1 MWPLGPVDYGPQM
14 QSLPLR
20 LSLVVSLAACA
31 IGCGDDGGAGDTEA
45 DTDASS
51 TGAGATTDPVSTS
64 SSSTDP
70 TTPAS
75 TSTTDPS
82 TTAADSSSTGDPSE
96 SSSEDTGETSTG
108 ACQVWEVTYDLAGS
122 EFEISGT
129 AGGGAGDQVNVL
141 QEPYDAGGNIGP
153 GTFVLRFEDIDGAP
167 GGLATMHTYE
177 MVLNFVV
184 GGAVTV
190 TTDIQG
196 QAGPEECGITQGLL
210 NAGTVAW
217 APPLISDYVTTGEVL
232 CEGLLCSLGGLPNGE
247 PVDMGGTTDQPVTDF
262 VFEDD
267 LSAFTMVEL
276 VVAMDDMSTNSWSY
290 NGTETGREL
299 VDAPDC
305 LCQ

>member
-1 MWPLGPVDYGPQM
+1 M

-20 LSLVVSLAACA
+20 LSLALSLAASA
-31 IGCGDDGGAGDTEA
+31 LGCGDDGGAGDTEG

-51 TGAGATTDPVSTS
+51 TGAGVTTDPAGTS

-75 TSTTDPS
+75 SSTTDPS
-82 TTAADSSSTGDPSE
+82 TTAAADSSTSGDPSE
-96 SSSEDTGETSTG
+96 SSSDTTGETSTG

-129 AGGGAGDQVNVL
+129 AGGGAGDQVNVV
-141 QEPYDAGGNIGP
+141 QEPYDADANIGP
-153 GTFVLRFEDIDGAP
+153 GTFVLRFEDVGGAP
-167 GGLATMHTYE
+167 GGLATMHTYQ
-177 MVLNFVV
+177 MVLDFVV
-184 GGAVTV
+184 DSAVTV
-190 TTDIQG
+190 TTNIEG

-232 CEGLLCSLGGLPNGE
+232 CEGVLCSLGGLPNGQ
-247 PVDMGGTTDQPVTDF
+247 PVDMGATTDQPITDF

-267 LSAFTMVEL
+267 LSGFTMVEL
-276 VVAMDDMSTNSWSY
+276 VVAMDEMSTNSWSY
-290 NGTETGREL
+290 TGTETGREL